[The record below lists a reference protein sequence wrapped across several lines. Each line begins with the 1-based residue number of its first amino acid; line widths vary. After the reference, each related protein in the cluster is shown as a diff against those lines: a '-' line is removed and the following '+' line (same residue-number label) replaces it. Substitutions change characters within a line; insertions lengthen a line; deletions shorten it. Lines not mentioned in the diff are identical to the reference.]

1 MDDALGNALAV
12 EARQLFDQMM
22 VLQQQRAVGAC
33 ALRTLIVGNR
43 RAVFVGQNGLI
54 GHFSLLNGRF
64 YISLE
69 LF

>member
-1 MDDALGNALAV
+1 
-12 EARQLFDQMM
+12 
-22 VLQQQRAVGAC
+22 
-33 ALRTLIVGNR
+33 LRTLIVGNR

-54 GHFSLLNGRF
+54 GHFSLFNGRF